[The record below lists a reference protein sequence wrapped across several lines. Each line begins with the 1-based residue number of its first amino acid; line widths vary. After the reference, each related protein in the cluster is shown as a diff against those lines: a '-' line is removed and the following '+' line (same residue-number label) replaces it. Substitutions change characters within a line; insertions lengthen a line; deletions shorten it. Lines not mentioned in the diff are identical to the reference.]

1 MIKLI
6 IGGSG
11 LIGINLYLELI
22 KRNQEAYIIDNLSG
36 ENSYNLNLIDKEHF
50 IYCDIRDEKKLTQ
63 IIRDLNPQIVYNLA
77 AHFAN
82 QKSIYFPH
90 SDIETNIIGQLN
102 IINAISKLKNLEKV
116 FYASSSSIYE
126 SKYFSNES
134 EAVYPHGTPY
144 SINKFVGELYFKYFH
159 LRSKTPV
166 IIGRLFNTYG
176 PGEVSSDFR
185 NVIPR
190 FIHNALI
197 NSPLIISGKGKE
209 TRDFTFVGDL
219 VNILIRLVESK
230 NINDFSIFNIGT
242 GIETEIKKLSTL
254 IIDLCDSQSEITYI
268 SSRDWDQTTK
278 RKSNNLKLLEQFDL
292 EFTPLEIGLEK
303 TIKWYKSLR

>member
-1 MIKLI
+1 MFKGIKILI
-6 IGGSG
+6 TGGTGSLG
-11 LIGINLYLELI
+11 TALTRRLLSLDVEQIRIFSRNEFKQISMESELNDDRLRFLIG
-22 KRNQEAYIIDNLSG
+22 
-36 ENSYNLNLIDKEHF
+36 
-50 IYCDIRDEKKLTQ
+50 DIRDEKKLTQ

-185 NVIPR
+185 N
-190 FIHNALI
+190 HLKT
-197 NSPLIISGKGKE
+197 G
-209 TRDFTFVGDL
+209 TRKT
-219 VNILIRLVESK
+219 
-230 NINDFSIFNIGT
+230 
-242 GIETEIKKLSTL
+242 
-254 IIDLCDSQSEITYI
+254 
-268 SSRDWDQTTK
+268 
-278 RKSNNLKLLEQFDL
+278 RKC
-292 EFTPLEIGLEK
+292 
-303 TIKWYKSLR
+303 

>member
-1 MIKLI
+1 MNGFK
-6 IGGSG
+6 IGTVGGFSTGEILHSYPNPYQNAGSG
-11 LIGINLYLELI
+11 GEIHLIATL
-22 KRNQEAYIIDNLSG
+22 
-36 ENSYNLNLIDKEHF
+36 
-50 IYCDIRDEKKLTQ
+50 
-63 IIRDLNPQIVYNLA
+63 
-77 AHFAN
+77 
-82 QKSIYFPH
+82 
-90 SDIETNIIGQLN
+90 
-102 IINAISKLKNLEKV
+102 
-116 FYASSSSIYE
+116 
-126 SKYFSNES
+126 
-134 EAVYPHGTPY
+134 
-144 SINKFVGELYFKYFH
+144 
-159 LRSKTPV
+159 
-166 IIGRLFNTYG
+166 
-176 PGEVSSDFR
+176 
-185 NVIPR
+185 
-190 FIHNALI
+190 

-292 EFTPLEIGLEK
+292 EYTPLEIGLEK